1 MNINQISRMKKIFTL
16 MMLAA
21 SSAAAMATDYTDQ
34 IVVVLN
40 GSEFANQQSTISVEQ
55 NDDSSYKLS
64 INNFVIGGAM
74 AVGNIVVDGVNGVE
88 GDGGV
93 YLATSQTIQIT
104 PGDLEGFGPSD
115 WIGPKLQDVPVVV
128 KAALEGDK
136 LQAIID
142 INMAMLGQVINVTFG
157 SGYQIKN
164 SGFEA
169 FHTANV
175 YDADSVV
182 TASSDE
188 PNNWHSFMS
197 CTGSLA
203 SFVNGLPHT
212 FISEETRPGSTG
224 SKSVLI
230 TSSGVKLGI
239 VELPIAANG
248 TLTTGRLQAGSA
260 NAADPANN
268 AFLDLAN
275 DSTFDENGDPFH
287 ALLNARPDSVAVW
300 VKFKQGTVDEENPYA
315 TLSAVVTDGTYYQD
329 PENPDSTYNN
339 VVAKASDTRIATNGF
354 EWQRLSIPFDY
365 ETYAA
370 NGAEAKAILVTI
382 STNATPGGGSTKDS
396 LYVDDFEL
404 VYNSTVTGITVKG
417 KEVADFDPET
427 TEYVVELDEPTADIT
442 AEDVVVSTNANG
454 AKVFCDVAHL
464 DNEDGGSVATI
475 TVCSADLKAVSTYV
489 VETKTSG
496 VIDCI
501 SGIDAGNGEVEA
513 VYNLNGQRVEAPAKG
528 QVYVVK
534 YTDGRVVKA
543 VVK

>member
-1 MNINQISRMKKIFTL
+1 MKKIFTFVA
-16 MMLAA
+16 LAFATFTA
-21 SSAAAMATDYTDQ
+21 SATDYTGALNVTVNGVALPEQ
-34 IVVVLN
+34 ETTVVINENGGQSYGMELSNLVL
-40 GSEFANQQSTISVEQ
+40 VM
-55 NDDSSYKLS
+55 
-64 INNFVIGGAM
+64 GGAPIG
-74 AVGNIVVDGVNGVE
+74 VGNIVLDGVPGIQGNGSTLLLVK
-88 GDGGV
+88 D
-93 YLATSQTIQIT
+93 TIQIAAGTT
-104 PGDLEGFGPSD
+104 PGIPFWMGPTL
-115 WIGPKLQDVPVVV
+115 GDVPIDM
-128 KAALEGDK
+128 KGEIRGGQLYFSIAIDMTETSLG
-136 LQAIID
+136 QAIT
-142 INMAMLGQVINVTFG
+142 VTFG
-157 SGYQIKN
+157 DNFQIKN

-169 FHTANV
+169 FHTASV

-197 CTGSLA
+197 CTGSMA

-224 SKSVLI
+224 SKSVLV

-268 AFLDLAN
+268 ACLDLAN

-417 KEVADFDPET
+417 KEVANFDPAT
-427 TEYVVELDEPTADIT
+427 TRYTVELDEPTADIT

-534 YTDGRVVKA
+534 YNDGRVVKT

>member
-1 MNINQISRMKKIFTL
+1 MKKIFTFVA
-16 MMLAA
+16 LALATFTA
-21 SSAAAMATDYTDQ
+21 SATDYTGALNVSVNGAALPEQ
-34 IVVVLN
+34 ETTVTIV
-40 GSEFANQQSTISVEQ
+40 E
-55 NDDSSYKLS
+55 NDDQSYGMELS
-64 INNFVIGGAM
+64 NLVLVMGGAPIG
-74 AVGNIVVDGVNGVE
+74 VGNIVLDGVPGIQGNGSTLLLVK
-88 GDGGV
+88 D
-93 YLATSQTIQIT
+93 TIQIAAGTT
-104 PGDLEGFGPSD
+104 PGIPFWMGPTL
-115 WIGPKLQDVPVVV
+115 GDVPIDM
-128 KAALEGDK
+128 KGEIRGGQLYFSIAIDMTETSLG
-136 LQAIID
+136 QAIT
-142 INMAMLGQVINVTFG
+142 VTFG
-157 SGYQIKN
+157 DNFQIKN

-169 FHTANV
+169 FHTASV

-268 AFLDLAN
+268 ACLDLAN

-442 AEDVVVSTNANG
+442 AEDIVVSTNANG

-501 SGIDAGNGEVEA
+501 SGIEAGSGEVEA

-534 YTDGRVVKA
+534 YTDGRVVKT

>member
-1 MNINQISRMKKIFTL
+1 MKKIFTFVA
-16 MMLAA
+16 LALATFTA
-21 SSAAAMATDYTDQ
+21 SATDYTGALNVSVNGAALPEQ
-34 IVVVLN
+34 ETTVTIV
-40 GSEFANQQSTISVEQ
+40 E
-55 NDDSSYKLS
+55 NDDQSYGMELS
-64 INNFVIGGAM
+64 NLVLVMGGAPIG
-74 AVGNIVVDGVNGVE
+74 VGNIVLDGVPGIQGNGSTLLLVK
-88 GDGGV
+88 D
-93 YLATSQTIQIT
+93 TIQIAAGTT
-104 PGDLEGFGPSD
+104 PGIPFWMGPTL
-115 WIGPKLQDVPVVV
+115 GDVPIDM
-128 KAALEGDK
+128 KGEIRGGQLYFSIAIDMTETSLG
-136 LQAIID
+136 QAIT
-142 INMAMLGQVINVTFG
+142 VTFG
-157 SGYQIKN
+157 DNFQIKN

-169 FHTANV
+169 FHTASV

-197 CTGSLA
+197 CTGSMA

-268 AFLDLAN
+268 ACLDLAN

-442 AEDVVVSTNANG
+442 AEDIVVSTNANG

-501 SGIDAGNGEVEA
+501 SGIEAGSGEVEA

-534 YTDGRVVKA
+534 YTDGRVVKT

>member
-1 MNINQISRMKKIFTL
+1 MKKIFTFVA
-16 MMLAA
+16 LALATFTA
-21 SSAAAMATDYTDQ
+21 SATDYTGALNVSVNGAALPEQ
-34 IVVVLN
+34 ETTVTIV
-40 GSEFANQQSTISVEQ
+40 E
-55 NDDSSYKLS
+55 NDDQSYGMQL
-64 INNFVIGGAM
+64 NNLILVMGGAPIG
-74 AVGNIVVDGVNGVE
+74 VGNIVLDNVPVVH
-88 GDGGV
+88 GDGSELLLV
-93 YLATSQTIQIT
+93 NDTIQIT
-104 PGDLEGFGPSD
+104 AGTTPGIPFWMGPGLGNVPIDMKGEISGEDLYFCIDIDMTETT
-115 WIGPKLQDVPVVV
+115 LR
-128 KAALEGDK
+128 
-136 LQAIID
+136 QAIT
-142 INMAMLGQVINVTFG
+142 VEFG
-157 SGYQIKN
+157 GNFQIKN

-175 YDADSVV
+175 YGADSVV

-212 FISEETRPGSTG
+212 FVSEETRPGSAG
-224 SKSVLI
+224 SKSVLV
-230 TSSGVKLGI
+230 TSSGVKLGVI
-239 VELPIAANG
+239 ELPVAANG

-260 NAADPANN
+260 DAADPANN

-417 KEVADFDPET
+417 KEVADFDPAT
-427 TEYVVELDEPTADIT
+427 TKYVVELDEPTADIT
-442 AEDVVVSTNANG
+442 ADDIVVSTNANG

-501 SGIDAGNGEVEA
+501 SGIEAASGEVEA

-534 YTDGRVVKA
+534 YTDGRVAKT

>member
-1 MNINQISRMKKIFTL
+1 MKKIFTFVA
-16 MMLAA
+16 LALATFTA
-21 SSAAAMATDYTDQ
+21 SATDYTGALNVSVNGAALPEQ
-34 IVVVLN
+34 ETTVTIV
-40 GSEFANQQSTISVEQ
+40 E
-55 NDDSSYKLS
+55 NDDQSYGIQL
-64 INNFVIGGAM
+64 NNLILVMGGAPIG
-74 AVGNIVVDGVNGVE
+74 VGNIVLDNVPVVH
-88 GDGGV
+88 GDGSELLLV
-93 YLATSQTIQIT
+93 NDTIQIT
-104 PGDLEGFGPSD
+104 AGTTPGIPFWMGP
-115 WIGPKLQDVPVVV
+115 GLGNVPIDM
-128 KAALEGDK
+128 KGEISGEELYFCIDIDMTETT
-136 LQAIID
+136 LRQAIT
-142 INMAMLGQVINVTFG
+142 VEFG
-157 SGYQIKN
+157 GNFQIKN

-197 CTGSLA
+197 CTGSMA

-212 FISEETRPGSTG
+212 FVSEETRPGSTG
-224 SKSVLI
+224 SKSVLV
-230 TSSGVKLGI
+230 TSSGVKLGVI
-239 VELPIAANG
+239 ELPVAANG

-260 NAADPANN
+260 DAADPANN

-442 AEDVVVSTNANG
+442 AEDIVVSTNANG

-501 SGIDAGNGEVEA
+501 SGIDAGSGEVEA

-534 YTDGRVVKA
+534 YTDGRVVKT

>member
-1 MNINQISRMKKIFTL
+1 MKKIFTFVA
-16 MMLAA
+16 LALATFTA
-21 SSAAAMATDYTDQ
+21 SATDYTGALNVSVNGAALPEQ
-34 IVVVLN
+34 ETTVTIV
-40 GSEFANQQSTISVEQ
+40 E
-55 NDDSSYKLS
+55 NDDQSYGMELS
-64 INNFVIGGAM
+64 NLVLVMGGAPIG
-74 AVGNIVVDGVNGVE
+74 VGNIVLDGVPGIQGNGSTLLLVK
-88 GDGGV
+88 D
-93 YLATSQTIQIT
+93 TIQIAAGTT
-104 PGDLEGFGPSD
+104 PGIPFWMGPTL
-115 WIGPKLQDVPVVV
+115 GDVPIDM
-128 KAALEGDK
+128 KGEIRGGQLYFSIAIDMTETSLG
-136 LQAIID
+136 QAIT
-142 INMAMLGQVINVTFG
+142 VTFG
-157 SGYQIKN
+157 DNFQIKN

-169 FHTANV
+169 FHTASV

-197 CTGSLA
+197 CTGSMA

-268 AFLDLAN
+268 ACLDLAN

-442 AEDVVVSTNANG
+442 AEDIVVSTNANG

-501 SGIDAGNGEVEA
+501 SGIEAGSGEVEA

>member
-1 MNINQISRMKKIFTL
+1 MKKIFTFVA
-16 MMLAA
+16 LAFATFTA
-21 SSAAAMATDYTDQ
+21 SATDYTGALNVTVNGVALPEQ
-34 IVVVLN
+34 ETTVVINENGGQSYGMELSNLVL
-40 GSEFANQQSTISVEQ
+40 VM
-55 NDDSSYKLS
+55 
-64 INNFVIGGAM
+64 GGAPIG
-74 AVGNIVVDGVNGVE
+74 VGNIVLDGVPGIQGNGSTLLLVK
-88 GDGGV
+88 D
-93 YLATSQTIQIT
+93 TIQIAAGTT
-104 PGDLEGFGPSD
+104 PGIPFWMGPTL
-115 WIGPKLQDVPVVV
+115 GDVPIDM
-128 KAALEGDK
+128 KGEIRGGQLYFSIAIDMTETSLG
-136 LQAIID
+136 QAIT
-142 INMAMLGQVINVTFG
+142 VTFG
-157 SGYQIKN
+157 DNFQIKN

-197 CTGSLA
+197 CTGSMA

-268 AFLDLAN
+268 ACLDLAN

-417 KEVADFDPET
+417 KEVANFDPAT
-427 TEYVVELDEPTADIT
+427 TRYTVELDEPTAVIT
-442 AEDVVVSTNANG
+442 ADDIVVSTNANG

-475 TVCSADLKAVSTYV
+475 TVCSADLKVVSTYV

-501 SGIDAGNGEVEA
+501 SGIEAGSGEVEA

>member
-1 MNINQISRMKKIFTL
+1 MKKIFTL

-40 GSEFANQQSTISVEQ
+40 GDELANQQSTISVEQ

-74 AVGNIVVDGVNGVE
+74 AVGNIVVDNVNGVE

-115 WIGPKLQDVPVVV
+115 WIGPMLQDVPVVV

-169 FHTANV
+169 FHKAAYVTK
-175 YDADSVV
+175 DS
-182 TASSDE
+182 TYTSDE
-188 PNNWHSFMS
+188 PNAWHSFNS
-197 CTGSLA
+197 GVATGMPTLTSMALQ
-203 SFVNGLPHT
+203 NGST
-212 FISEETRPGSTG
+212 SICNQARPGSAGTR
-224 SKSVLI
+224 SVAVKSAIVL
-230 TSSGVKLGI
+230 GFQ
-239 VELPIAANG
+239 PANG
-248 TLTTGRLQAGSA
+248 TMTTGRMQAGSISA
-260 NAADPANN
+260 TNPANC
-268 AFLDLAN
+268 AFLDMSLTDVDA
-275 DSTFDENGDPFH
+275 NGDPFYTV
-287 ALLNARPDSVAVW
+287 LNARPDSLVVW
-300 VKFKQGTVDEENPYA
+300 VKYKQGQVNEEYPYA
-315 TLSAVVTDGTYYQD
+315 NVSAIITDGTYYQD
-329 PENPDSTYNN
+329 PEDDRGFSN
-339 VVAKASDTRIATNGF
+339 VVAKAQDKKVESKDFA
-354 EWQRLSIPFDY
+354 WQRLAIPFDY
-365 ETYAA
+365 ETYEADSV
-370 NGAEAKAILVTI
+370 EAKALLVTI
-382 STNATPGGGSTKDS
+382 STNAQPGVGSSDENNPDS
-396 LYVDDFEL
+396 ILVDDIEL

-427 TEYVVELDEPTADIT
+427 TDYVVELDEPTADIT

-501 SGIDAGNGEVEA
+501 SGIEAGSGEVEA

-534 YTDGRVVKA
+534 YADGRVAKT

>member
-1 MNINQISRMKKIFTL
+1 MKKIFTFVA
-16 MMLAA
+16 LAFATFTA
-21 SSAAAMATDYTDQ
+21 SATDYTGALNVTVNGVALPEQ
-34 IVVVLN
+34 ETTVVINENGGQSYGMELSNLVL
-40 GSEFANQQSTISVEQ
+40 VM
-55 NDDSSYKLS
+55 
-64 INNFVIGGAM
+64 GGAPIG
-74 AVGNIVVDGVNGVE
+74 VGNIVLDGVPGIQGNGSTLLLVK
-88 GDGGV
+88 D
-93 YLATSQTIQIT
+93 TIQIAAGTT
-104 PGDLEGFGPSD
+104 PGIPFWMGPTL
-115 WIGPKLQDVPVVV
+115 GDVPIDM
-128 KAALEGDK
+128 KGEIRGGQLYFSIAIDMTETSLG
-136 LQAIID
+136 QAIT
-142 INMAMLGQVINVTFG
+142 VTFG
-157 SGYQIKN
+157 DNFQIKN

-169 FHTANV
+169 FHTASV

-268 AFLDLAN
+268 ACLDLAN

-501 SGIDAGNGEVEA
+501 SGIDAGSGEVEA

-534 YTDGRVVKA
+534 YNDGRVVKA

>member
-1 MNINQISRMKKIFTL
+1 MKKIFTFVA
-16 MMLAA
+16 LALATFTA
-21 SSAAAMATDYTDQ
+21 SATDYTGALNVSVNGAALPEQ
-34 IVVVLN
+34 ETTVTIV
-40 GSEFANQQSTISVEQ
+40 E
-55 NDDSSYKLS
+55 NDDQSYGMQL
-64 INNFVIGGAM
+64 NNLILVMGGAPIG
-74 AVGNIVVDGVNGVE
+74 VGNIVLDNVPVVH
-88 GDGGV
+88 GDGSELLLV
-93 YLATSQTIQIT
+93 NDTIQIT
-104 PGDLEGFGPSD
+104 AGTTPGIPFWMGP
-115 WIGPKLQDVPVVV
+115 GLGNVPIDM
-128 KAALEGDK
+128 KGEISGEELYFCIDIDMTETT
-136 LQAIID
+136 LRQAIT
-142 INMAMLGQVINVTFG
+142 VEFG
-157 SGYQIKN
+157 GNFQIKN

-197 CTGSLA
+197 CTGSMA

-212 FISEETRPGSTG
+212 FVSEETRPGSTG
-224 SKSVLI
+224 SKSVLV
-230 TSSGVKLGI
+230 TSSGVKLGVI
-239 VELPIAANG
+239 ELPIAANG

-260 NAADPANN
+260 VAADPANN

-417 KEVADFDPET
+417 KEVADFDPAT
-427 TEYVVELDEPTADIT
+427 TKYVVELDEPTADIT

-501 SGIDAGNGEVEA
+501 SGIEAGSGEVEA

-534 YTDGRVVKA
+534 YTDGRVVKT

>member
-1 MNINQISRMKKIFTL
+1 MKKIFTFVA
-16 MMLAA
+16 LALATFTA
-21 SSAAAMATDYTDQ
+21 SATDYTGALNVSVNGAALPEQ
-34 IVVVLN
+34 ETTVTIV
-40 GSEFANQQSTISVEQ
+40 E
-55 NDDSSYKLS
+55 NDDQSYGMELS
-64 INNFVIGGAM
+64 NLVLVMGGAPIG
-74 AVGNIVVDGVNGVE
+74 VGNIVLDGVPGIQGNGSTLLLVK
-88 GDGGV
+88 D
-93 YLATSQTIQIT
+93 TIQIAAGTT
-104 PGDLEGFGPSD
+104 PGIPIWMGPTL
-115 WIGPKLQDVPVVV
+115 GDVPIDM
-128 KAALEGDK
+128 KGEIRGEQLYFCIDIDMTETPLG
-136 LQAIID
+136 QAIT
-142 INMAMLGQVINVTFG
+142 VTFG
-157 SGYQIKN
+157 DNFQIKN

-212 FISEETRPGSTG
+212 FVSEETRPGSTG
-224 SKSVLI
+224 SKSVLV
-230 TSSGVKLGI
+230 TSSGVKLGVI
-239 VELPIAANG
+239 ELPIAANG

-268 AFLDLAN
+268 ACLDLAN

-442 AEDVVVSTNANG
+442 AEDIVVSTNANG

-534 YTDGRVVKA
+534 YTDGRVVKT